1 MKVLDLFSG
10 IGGFSLGLEWA
21 GMSTVAMCE
30 KDPYCRKILAKH
42 WPDLTI
48 HEDIRN
54 LDGKEYRNSI
64 DLVAGGFPCQPFSVA
79 GKRKGTDDDRHLW
92 PEMLRVIKEAKP
104 RWVIGENVFGF
115 INMALDDV
123 QADLER
129 EHYEVRKFV
138 LPAVAVDAKHRRDR
152 IFLVAY
158 SNSPAVWNLPERQ
171 AQGRDN
177 LQAGRQAI
185 TPHDGP
191 SQSMANANEHERWR
205 ESSTESQ
212 GRESRMEHG
221 SRSSGLTERQPN
233 KTLADTNSSWELQQE
248 GDQQEIGG
256 WSGNSSQQDVAN
268 SYGKGLEIGQ
278 DLRENH
284 EQELSPSERS
294 GSERREDV
302 ANSHGT
308 RGEAGLSG
316 QEPWQE
322 GNSGELD
329 HQGHQQSWREEVR
342 EWPAE
347 PCVGR
352 VADGVPNR
360 VDRIKGLGNA
370 VVPQLIQ
377 AIGELVIEADKEM
390 RSGR

>member
-54 LDGKEYRNSI
+54 LDGKKYTNAI

-79 GKRKGTDDDRHLW
+79 GKRKGADDDRHLW

-138 LPAVAVDAKHRRDR
+138 LPAVAVDARHRRDR
-152 IFLVAY
+152 IILIAY

-171 AQGRDN
+171 EIGRDN
-177 LQAGRQAI
+177 LQTSRQAI

-191 SQSMANANEHERWR
+191 SQSMAYSQSKRMERDWSFGV
-205 ESSTESQ
+205 EESQ
-212 GRESRMEHG
+212 PSCSQRLSGRD
-221 SRSSGLTERQPN
+221 SSG
-233 KTLADTNSSWELQQE
+233 
-248 GDQQEIGG
+248 GG
-256 WSGNSSQQDVAN
+256 PR
-268 SYGKGLEIGQ
+268 I
-278 DLRENH
+278 
-284 EQELSPSERS
+284 
-294 GSERREDV
+294 
-302 ANSHGT
+302 
-308 RGEAGLSG
+308 
-316 QEPWQE
+316 WQ
-322 GNSGELD
+322 
-329 HQGHQQSWREEVR
+329 
-342 EWPAE
+342 AE
-347 PCVGR
+347 PGVGR
-352 VADGVPNR
+352 VANGVSHR
-360 VDRIKGLGNA
+360 VDRLRGLGNA

-377 AIGELVIEADKEM
+377 AIGELVLTADKEM
-390 RSGR
+390 TR

>member
-54 LDGKEYRNSI
+54 LDGRQYTKSI
-64 DLVAGGFPCQPFSVA
+64 DLVCGGFPCQPFSVA

-92 PEMLRVIKEAKP
+92 PEMLRVIQESRP

-115 INMALDDV
+115 VNMALDDV

-129 EHYEVRKFV
+129 EHYEVRKFL
-138 LPAVAVDAKHRRDR
+138 LPAVAVDARHRRDR
-152 IFLVAY
+152 IILIAY
-158 SNSPAVWNLPERQ
+158 SNSPAIWDIPERQ
-171 AQGRDN
+171 AQGRNN

-185 TPHDGP
+185 TTHDGSP
-191 SQSMANANEHERWR
+191 QSLADSSRQRMERDWTSGV
-205 ESSTESQ
+205 EESQ
-212 GRESRMEHG
+212 
-221 SRSSGLTERQPN
+221 P
-233 KTLADTNSSWELQQE
+233 
-248 GDQQEIGG
+248 
-256 WSGNSSQQDVAN
+256 
-268 SYGKGLEIGQ
+268 
-278 DLRENH
+278 
-284 EQELSPSERS
+284 S
-294 GSERREDV
+294 GSQ
-302 ANSHGT
+302 
-308 RGEAGLSG
+308 GLSG
-316 QEPWQE
+316 CNSSGGEPRVWQ
-322 GNSGELD
+322 
-329 HQGHQQSWREEVR
+329 
-342 EWPAE
+342 AE

-352 VADGVPNR
+352 ISDGVPNR

-377 AIGELVIEADKEM
+377 AIGELVIKADREM
-390 RSGR
+390 RNGR

>member
-54 LDGKEYRNSI
+54 LDGKKYRNSI

-79 GKRKGTDDDRHLW
+79 GKRKGSDDDRHLW
-92 PEMLRVIKEAKP
+92 PEMRRVIQEAKP

-138 LPAVAVDAKHRRDR
+138 LPAVAVDARHRRDR
-152 IFLVAY
+152 IILIAY

-185 TPHDGP
+185 TPDNGP
-191 SQSMANANEHERWR
+191 SQSM
-205 ESSTESQ
+205 
-212 GRESRMEHG
+212 
-221 SRSSGLTERQPN
+221 
-233 KTLADTNSSWELQQE
+233 
-248 GDQQEIGG
+248 
-256 WSGNSSQQDVAN
+256 AN

-308 RGEAGLSG
+308 RSEAGLSG

-329 HQGHQQSWREEVR
+329 HQGHQQSWRKASR

-347 PCVGR
+347 PCLGR

-377 AIGELVIEADKEM
+377 AIGELVIEADREM

>member
-79 GKRKGTDDDRHLW
+79 GKRKGANDDRHLW
-92 PEMLRVIKEAKP
+92 PEMLRVIKESKP

-158 SNSPAVWNLPERQ
+158 SNSPAVWNIPERQ

-177 LQAGRQAI
+177 IQAGRKAI

-191 SQSMANANEHERWR
+191 SQSMAN
-205 ESSTESQ
+205 
-212 GRESRMEHG
+212 
-221 SRSSGLTERQPN
+221 
-233 KTLADTNSSWELQQE
+233 TNSPRELQQK
-248 GDQQEIGG
+248 GDQQKSWG
-256 WSGNSSQQDVAN
+256 WSGNSSQDVAN
-268 SYGKGLEIGQ
+268 SYGEGLEIGQ
-278 DLRENH
+278 GFREH
-284 EQELSPSERS
+284 AQSELSTFERS
-294 GSERREDV
+294 GCEDRAV
-302 ANSHGT
+302 WS
-308 RGEAGLSG
+308 
-316 QEPWQE
+316 
-322 GNSGELD
+322 
-329 HQGHQQSWREEVR
+329 
-342 EWPAE
+342 AE

>member
-30 KDPYCRKILAKH
+30 KDPYCRKILTKH

-54 LDGKEYRNSI
+54 LDGKKYTNAI

-79 GKRKGTDDDRHLW
+79 GKRKGADDDRHLW

-191 SQSMANANEHERWR
+191 SQSMAN
-205 ESSTESQ
+205 
-212 GRESRMEHG
+212 
-221 SRSSGLTERQPN
+221 P
-233 KTLADTNSSWELQQE
+233 NSSWELQQE
-248 GDQQEIGG
+248 GDQQEIRG

-268 SYGKGLEIGQ
+268 SYSEGLEIGQ

-316 QEPWQE
+316 QESWQE

-329 HQGHQQSWREEVR
+329 HQGHQQSWRKGSR

>member
-54 LDGKEYRNSI
+54 LDGKKYRNSI

-79 GKRKGTDDDRHLW
+79 GKRKGADDDRHLW

-138 LPAVAVDAKHRRDR
+138 LPAVAVDAHHRRDR
-152 IFLVAY
+152 IILIAY

-185 TPHDGP
+185 TPDNGP
-191 SQSMANANEHERWR
+191 SQSM
-205 ESSTESQ
+205 
-212 GRESRMEHG
+212 
-221 SRSSGLTERQPN
+221 
-233 KTLADTNSSWELQQE
+233 
-248 GDQQEIGG
+248 
-256 WSGNSSQQDVAN
+256 AN

-302 ANSHGT
+302 ANSHGA
-308 RGEAGLSG
+308 RSKVGLSG

-329 HQGHQQSWREEVR
+329 HQGHQQSWRKASR

-347 PCVGR
+347 SCVGG

-390 RSGR
+390 HSGR

>member
-10 IGGFSLGLEWA
+10 IGGFSLGLERA

-54 LDGKEYRNSI
+54 LDGKRYAESI
-64 DLVAGGFPCQPFSVA
+64 DLVCGGFPCQPFSVA
-79 GKRKGTDDDRHLW
+79 GKRKGTNDDRHLW
-92 PEMLRVIKEAKP
+92 PEMLRVIKESRP

-115 INMALDDV
+115 VNMALDDV

-152 IFLVAY
+152 IILIAY
-158 SNSPAVWNLPERQ
+158 SNSPAVWDRTERQ
-171 AQGRDN
+171 EIGRDH
-177 LQAGRQAI
+177 LQAGRQTI
-185 TPHDGP
+185 TPNDGTA
-191 SQSMANANEHERWR
+191 QSLANTQSERVQGLWSGREQEPHAHERQ
-205 ESSTESQ
+205 ELPMCESQ
-212 GRESRMEHG
+212 RPRP
-221 SRSSGLTERQPN
+221 TY
-233 KTLADTNSSWELQQE
+233 WE
-248 GDQQEIGG
+248 
-256 WSGNSSQQDVAN
+256 
-268 SYGKGLEIGQ
+268 
-278 DLRENH
+278 
-284 EQELSPSERS
+284 
-294 GSERREDV
+294 
-302 ANSHGT
+302 T
-308 RGEAGLSG
+308 
-316 QEPWQE
+316 
-322 GNSGELD
+322 
-329 HQGHQQSWREEVR
+329 
-342 EWPAE
+342 E

-360 VDRIKGLGNA
+360 VDRIRGLGNA

-377 AIGELVIEADKEM
+377 AIGELVIKADREM

>member
-79 GKRKGTDDDRHLW
+79 GKRKGSDDDRHLW

-185 TPHDGP
+185 TAHDGP
-191 SQSMANANEHERWR
+191 SQSM
-205 ESSTESQ
+205 
-212 GRESRMEHG
+212 
-221 SRSSGLTERQPN
+221 
-233 KTLADTNSSWELQQE
+233 
-248 GDQQEIGG
+248 
-256 WSGNSSQQDVAN
+256 AN

-329 HQGHQQSWREEVR
+329 HQGHQQSWRKASR

-377 AIGELVIEADKEM
+377 AIGELVIEADREM

>member
-10 IGGFSLGLEWA
+10 IGGFSLGLERA

-54 LDGKEYRNSI
+54 LDGKRYAESI
-64 DLVAGGFPCQPFSVA
+64 DLVCGGFPCQPFSVA
-79 GKRKGTDDDRHLW
+79 GKRKGTNDDRHLW
-92 PEMLRVIKEAKP
+92 PEMLRVIKESRP

-152 IFLVAY
+152 IILIAY
-158 SNSPAVWNLPERQ
+158 SNSPAVWDRTERQ

-177 LQAGRQAI
+177 LQAGRKTI
-185 TPHDGP
+185 TPNDGTA
-191 SQSMANANEHERWR
+191 QS
-205 ESSTESQ
+205 
-212 GRESRMEHG
+212 
-221 SRSSGLTERQPN
+221 
-233 KTLADTNSSWELQQE
+233 LADTQSERVQGLR
-248 GDQQEIGG
+248 
-256 WSGNSSQQDVAN
+256 SG
-268 SYGKGLEIGQ
+268 
-278 DLRENH
+278 R
-284 EQELSPSERS
+284 EQEPHAHER
-294 GSERREDV
+294 
-302 ANSHGT
+302 
-308 RGEAGLSG
+308 
-316 QEPWQE
+316 QELPMCESQRPRPAYWE
-322 GNSGELD
+322 
-329 HQGHQQSWREEVR
+329 
-342 EWPAE
+342 AE

-360 VDRIKGLGNA
+360 VDRIRGLGNA

>member
-10 IGGFSLGLEWA
+10 IGGFSLGLERA

-54 LDGKEYRNSI
+54 LDGKRYAESI
-64 DLVAGGFPCQPFSVA
+64 DLVCGGFPCQPFSVA
-79 GKRKGTDDDRHLW
+79 GKRKGTNDDRHLW
-92 PEMLRVIKEAKP
+92 PEMLRVIKESRP

-115 INMALDDV
+115 VNMALDDV

-152 IFLVAY
+152 IFVVGYAKHDGLFASSLTGSHDETSGPSKTKRTKKARESEGASRRKDDGIISD
-158 SNSPAVWNLPERQ
+158 SNSPAVWDRTERQ
-171 AQGRDN
+171 EIGRDN
-177 LQAGRQAI
+177 LQAGRQTI
-185 TPHDGP
+185 TPNDGTA
-191 SQSMANANEHERWR
+191 QS
-205 ESSTESQ
+205 
-212 GRESRMEHG
+212 
-221 SRSSGLTERQPN
+221 
-233 KTLADTNSSWELQQE
+233 LADTQSERVQGL
-248 GDQQEIGG
+248 
-256 WSGNSSQQDVAN
+256 WSG
-268 SYGKGLEIGQ
+268 
-278 DLRENH
+278 R
-284 EQELSPSERS
+284 EQEPHAHER
-294 GSERREDV
+294 
-302 ANSHGT
+302 
-308 RGEAGLSG
+308 
-316 QEPWQE
+316 QELPMCESQRPRPTYWE
-322 GNSGELD
+322 
-329 HQGHQQSWREEVR
+329 
-342 EWPAE
+342 AE

-360 VDRIKGLGNA
+360 VDRIRGLGNA

>member
-10 IGGFSLGLEWA
+10 IGGFSLGLERA

-54 LDGKEYRNSI
+54 LDGKRYAESI
-64 DLVAGGFPCQPFSVA
+64 DLVCGGFPCQPFSVA
-79 GKRKGTDDDRHLW
+79 GKRKGTNDDRHLW
-92 PEMLRVIKEAKP
+92 PEMLRVIKESRP

-152 IFLVAY
+152 IILIAY
-158 SNSPAVWNLPERQ
+158 SNSPAVWDRTERQ
-171 AQGRDN
+171 EIGRDH
-177 LQAGRQAI
+177 LQAGRKAI
-185 TPHDGP
+185 TPNDGTA
-191 SQSMANANEHERWR
+191 QS
-205 ESSTESQ
+205 
-212 GRESRMEHG
+212 
-221 SRSSGLTERQPN
+221 
-233 KTLADTNSSWELQQE
+233 LADTQSERVQGL
-248 GDQQEIGG
+248 
-256 WSGNSSQQDVAN
+256 WSG
-268 SYGKGLEIGQ
+268 
-278 DLRENH
+278 R
-284 EQELSPSERS
+284 EQEPHAHER
-294 GSERREDV
+294 
-302 ANSHGT
+302 
-308 RGEAGLSG
+308 
-316 QEPWQE
+316 QELPMCESQRPRPAYWE
-322 GNSGELD
+322 
-329 HQGHQQSWREEVR
+329 
-342 EWPAE
+342 AE

-360 VDRIKGLGNA
+360 VDRIRGLGNA

>member
-10 IGGFSLGLEWA
+10 IGGFSLGLERA

-54 LDGKEYRNSI
+54 LDGKRYRNSI
-64 DLVAGGFPCQPFSVA
+64 DLVCGGFPCQPFSVA
-79 GKRKGTDDDRHLW
+79 GKRKGTNDDRHLW
-92 PEMLRVIKEAKP
+92 PEMLRVIKESRP

-152 IFLVAY
+152 IILIAY
-158 SNSPAVWNLPERQ
+158 SNSPAVWDRTERQ

-177 LQAGRQAI
+177 LQAGRKTI
-185 TPHDGP
+185 TPNDGTA
-191 SQSMANANEHERWR
+191 QS
-205 ESSTESQ
+205 
-212 GRESRMEHG
+212 
-221 SRSSGLTERQPN
+221 
-233 KTLADTNSSWELQQE
+233 LADTQSERVQGLR
-248 GDQQEIGG
+248 
-256 WSGNSSQQDVAN
+256 SG
-268 SYGKGLEIGQ
+268 
-278 DLRENH
+278 R
-284 EQELSPSERS
+284 EQEPHAHER
-294 GSERREDV
+294 
-302 ANSHGT
+302 
-308 RGEAGLSG
+308 
-316 QEPWQE
+316 QELPMCESQRPRPAYWE
-322 GNSGELD
+322 
-329 HQGHQQSWREEVR
+329 
-342 EWPAE
+342 AE

-360 VDRIKGLGNA
+360 VDRIRGLGNA

-377 AIGELVIEADKEM
+377 AIGELVIKADREM